1 VCIGKINF
9 ERNDLR
15 FFVCWFYLTLSRS
28 CSKVKVINQSSR
40 TQEETVAKVVGATSS
55 EGFLV
60 VKLVSLDEGL
70 VRVPVALVLVVVF
83 SVVVHKRCTSRIF
96 FYEILVKHLSFFP
109 LKTKSHCR
117 YPFRVGQYSQQ
128 CRIV

>member
-1 VCIGKINF
+1 
-9 ERNDLR
+9 
-15 FFVCWFYLTLSRS
+15 VCWFYLSLSRS
-28 CSKVKVINQSSR
+28 CSKVKVISQSSR

-70 VRVPVALVLVVVF
+70 VRVPVALVLFVVF

-96 FYEILVKHLSFFP
+96 FYEILDKNLSFFP
-109 LKTKSHCR
+109 LKTKST
-117 YPFRVGQYSQQ
+117 
-128 CRIV
+128 IAIILLE